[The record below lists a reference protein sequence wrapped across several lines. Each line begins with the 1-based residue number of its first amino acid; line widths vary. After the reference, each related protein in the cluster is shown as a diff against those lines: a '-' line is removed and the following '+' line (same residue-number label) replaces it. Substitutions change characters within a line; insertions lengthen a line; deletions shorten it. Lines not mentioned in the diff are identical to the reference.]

1 MENSKPTNAD
11 EANSGKSQADSAD
24 KTDMLQHEK
33 LIDPGNEHSHHVDD
47 EIKPGENKEAR
58 FDAEAGEDKSEPE
71 TKQE

>member
-1 MENSKPTNAD
+1 MENSKPGNTD
-11 EANSGKSQADSAD
+11 EADNNKPPDSED

-47 EIKPGENKEAR
+47 EINSGENKEAR
-58 FDAEAGEDKSEPE
+58 FDAEAGDNSPLTT